1 MDRPFDVVMDTLIR
15 INPDYAAAFAR
26 RCKGRPNISK
36 HFFWDGT
43 VYALGNMSE
52 CKEFANKGF
61 IIVGDEIYIC
71 RKDGEDWYQTNEGI
85 MI

>member
-15 INPDYAAAFAR
+15 IDQDYAAAFAR
-26 RCKGRPNISK
+26 RVAKFPHISK
-36 HFFWDGT
+36 HFFQDGA
-43 VYALGNMSE
+43 VYALGNMSD

-71 RKDGEDWYQTNEGI
+71 RKVGKDWYQTGQGA